1 MISKREKQILHLIA
15 HEYTTPQIA
24 QRLHISG
31 DTVKSHRKSLFS
43 KVGAKNT
50 AGLIRRAFETQLL
63 ESNNL
68 NWKDDDR

>member
-1 MISKREKQILHLIA
+1 MIAEREKQILHLIA
-15 HEYTTPQIA
+15 YEYTTTEIA
-24 QRLHISG
+24 QQLHISD

-63 ESNNL
+63 KSNTL
-68 NWKDDDR
+68 SWKNDDK